1 MRSDLEIAREA
12 SLRPITEVAASL
24 GLTADEL
31 HLYGPYM
38 AKVPLGV
45 MDRLAD
51 RPDGKLILVTA
62 MTPTKHGEG
71 KTTTTIGLTQALA
84 RLGQRAVAAIREPSL
99 GPCMGLKGGAAGGGY
114 AQVLPMEEIN
124 LHFTGDLHAVTA
136 AHNLLAA
143 VVDNHLHQ
151 GNEPQI
157 HPRKVLWKRVIDMN
171 DRALRNILI
180 GLEGG
185 GANGVMRED
194 GFEITAASEIMA
206 IWGLASD
213 LMDLKARMGRVLVG
227 FDALGRPIQA
237 AELGVQGAMAALMKN
252 AMHPNLVQTIEGVP
266 AFVHGGPFANIAHGC
281 NTLAATRLALKLAE
295 VTVTEAGFGADLG
308 AEKFLHIK
316 CRIGGLAPSAV
327 VLVVTRRA
335 FRLHGLAN
343 VAKHV
348 ENLGLF
354 GVPVVICLNRFLD
367 DGEEEL
373 AEVLAACRDLGVP
386 AEIADYRE
394 AGGAGGLELA
404 QRVLA
409 AASPH
414 SGGDAG
420 TKAYAGAG
428 AGGAGADAGA
438 GANAA
443 TGKDTR
449 SAAGAHAG
457 AATSSG
463 TGSGPVAGTGE
474 GTGREGG
481 QARFTPLYD
490 LDQSLEAKVEI
501 LARRLYGADG
511 VDFSSE
517 AQAQLKHIAN
527 LGYGGLPICVAKT
540 PASLSDDPKRPGRPT
555 GFRLHVKGAKVSA
568 GAGFVVIYTGSIMT
582 MPGLPKRPA
591 AQDIDIDRH
600 GTISGLF

>member
-1 MRSDLEIAREA
+1 MRSDIEIAREA
-12 SLRPITEVAASL
+12 RLRPIAEVAAGL

-31 HLYGPYM
+31 HAYGPHM

-45 MDRLAD
+45 MERLAE

-171 DRALRNILI
+171 DRALRSILI

-213 LMDLKARMGRVLVG
+213 LMDLKDRMGRVLVG
-227 FDALGRPIQA
+227 FDALGRPIHA

-281 NTLAATRLALKLAE
+281 NTLAATRMALKLAE

-316 CRIGGLAPSAV
+316 CRTGGLAPSAV

-367 DGEEEL
+367 DDEAEL
-373 AEVLAACRDLGVP
+373 AEVLAACRGLAVP

-404 QRVLA
+404 QRVLEV
-409 AASPH
+409 ASPP
-414 SGGDAG
+414 SGGNPGDSPVGGHGGSRGGNLEGGSGGNSLGAPGGSCVVDGLGGSPVG
-420 TKAYAGAG
+420 TP
-428 AGGAGADAGA
+428 
-438 GANAA
+438 GANP
-443 TGKDTR
+443 G
-449 SAAGAHAG
+449 
-457 AATSSG
+457 
-463 TGSGPVAGTGE
+463 GS
-474 GTGREGG
+474 
-481 QARFTPLYD
+481 QAQFTPLYD
-490 LDQSLEAKVEI
+490 LDQPLEEKVEI

-540 PASLSDDPKRPGRPT
+540 PASLSDDPKRPGRPS

-600 GTISGLF
+600 GLISGLF

>member
-1 MRSDLEIAREA
+1 MRSDIEIAREA
-12 SLRPITEVAASL
+12 RLRPIAEVAAGL

-31 HLYGPYM
+31 HAYGPHM

-45 MDRLAD
+45 MERLAE

-171 DRALRNILI
+171 DRALRSILI

-213 LMDLKARMGRVLVG
+213 LMDLKDRMGRVLVG
-227 FDALGRPIQA
+227 FDALGRPIHA

-316 CRIGGLAPSAV
+316 CRTGGLAPSAV

-367 DGEEEL
+367 DDEAEL
-373 AEVLAACRDLGVP
+373 AEVLAACRGLAVP

-404 QRVLA
+404 QRVLEV
-409 AASPH
+409 ASPP
-414 SGGDAG
+414 SGGNPGDSPVGGHGGSRGGNLEGGSGGNSLGAPGGSCVVDGLGGSPVG
-420 TKAYAGAG
+420 TP
-428 AGGAGADAGA
+428 
-438 GANAA
+438 GANP
-443 TGKDTR
+443 G
-449 SAAGAHAG
+449 
-457 AATSSG
+457 
-463 TGSGPVAGTGE
+463 GS
-474 GTGREGG
+474 
-481 QARFTPLYD
+481 QAQFTPLYD
-490 LDQSLEAKVEI
+490 LDQPLEEKVEI

-540 PASLSDDPKRPGRPT
+540 PASLSDDPKRPGRPS

-600 GTISGLF
+600 GLISGLF

>member
-1 MRSDLEIAREA
+1 MRSDIEIAREA
-12 SLRPITEVAASL
+12 RLRPIAEVAAGL

-31 HLYGPYM
+31 HAHGPYM

-45 MDRLAD
+45 MERLAE

-171 DRALRNILI
+171 DRALRSILI

-213 LMDLKARMGRVLVG
+213 LMDLKDRMGRVLVG
-227 FDALGRPIQA
+227 FDALGRPIHA

-316 CRIGGLAPSAV
+316 CRTGGLAPSAV

-367 DGEEEL
+367 DDEAEL
-373 AEVLAACRDLGVP
+373 AEVLAACRGLAVP

-404 QRVLA
+404 QRVLEV
-409 AASPH
+409 ASPP
-414 SGGDAG
+414 SGGNPGDSPVGGHGGSRGGNLEGGSGGNSLGAPGGSCVVDGLGGSPVG
-420 TKAYAGAG
+420 TP
-428 AGGAGADAGA
+428 
-438 GANAA
+438 GANP
-443 TGKDTR
+443 G
-449 SAAGAHAG
+449 
-457 AATSSG
+457 
-463 TGSGPVAGTGE
+463 GS
-474 GTGREGG
+474 
-481 QARFTPLYD
+481 QAQFTPLYD
-490 LDQSLEAKVEI
+490 LDQPLEEKVEI

-540 PASLSDDPKRPGRPT
+540 PASLSDDPKRPGRPS

-600 GTISGLF
+600 GLISGLF

>member
-1 MRSDLEIAREA
+1 MRSDIEIAREA
-12 SLRPITEVAASL
+12 KLHPIVEVAAGL
-24 GLTADEL
+24 GLTTEEL

-45 MDRLAD
+45 MERLAE

-71 KTTTTIGLTQALA
+71 KTTTTIGLAQALA

-171 DRALRNILI
+171 DRALRSILI

-194 GFEITAASEIMA
+194 GFDITAASEIMA

-227 FDALGRPIQA
+227 FDGLGRPVQA

-316 CRIGGLAPSAV
+316 CRTGGLAPSAM

-367 DGEEEL
+367 DGEDDL

-404 QRVLA
+404 ERVLA
-409 AASPH
+409 MASPH
-414 SGGDAG
+414 PGAG
-420 TKAYAGAG
+420 TRPG
-428 AGGAGADAGA
+428 AGG
-438 GANAA
+438 
-443 TGKDTR
+443 
-449 SAAGAHAG
+449 
-457 AATSSG
+457 
-463 TGSGPVAGTGE
+463 
-474 GTGREGG
+474 EGG

-490 LDQSLEAKVEI
+490 LDQPLEEKVEI

-540 PASLSDDPKRPGRPT
+540 PASLSDDPKRPGRPR

-591 AQDIDIDRH
+591 AQDIDIDQY

>member
-1 MRSDLEIAREA
+1 MRPDIDIAREA
-12 SLRPITEVAASL
+12 APRPIADIAAGL
-24 GLTADEL
+24 GLKADEL
-31 HLYGPYM
+31 HAYGPYM

-45 MDRLAD
+45 MERLAE
-51 RPDGKLILVTA
+51 RPDGRLILVTA

-84 RLGQRAVAAIREPSL
+84 RLGKRAMAAIREPSL

-114 AQVLPMEEIN
+114 SQVLPMEEIN

-143 VVDNHLHQ
+143 LVDNHLHQ
-151 GNEPQI
+151 GNKPEI

-171 DRALRNILI
+171 DRSLRSILL
-180 GLEGG
+180 GLEGA

-206 IWGLASD
+206 IWGLSSD

-227 FDALGRPIQA
+227 FDGLGRPIHA
-237 AELGVQGAMAALMKN
+237 TELGVQGAMAALMKN

-281 NTLAATRLALKLAE
+281 NTLAATRMARKLADY
-295 VTVTEAGFGADLG
+295 TVTEAGFGADLG

-316 CRIGGLAPSAV
+316 CRTGGLAPNAV

-335 FRLHGLAN
+335 FKIHGLAN

-348 ENLGLF
+348 ENLHLF
-354 GVPVVICLNRFLD
+354 GLPVVICLNRFAD
-367 DGEEEL
+367 DGDEEL

-404 QRVLA
+404 QRVVE
-409 AASPH
+409 AS
-414 SGGDAG
+414 AG
-420 TKAYAGAG
+420 
-428 AGGAGADAGA
+428 
-438 GANAA
+438 
-443 TGKDTR
+443 
-449 SAAGAHAG
+449 
-457 AATSSG
+457 
-463 TGSGPVAGTGE
+463 P
-474 GTGREGG
+474 
-481 QARFTPLYD
+481 ARFQPLYD
-490 LDQSLEAKVEI
+490 LEMALEDKVEI
-501 LARRLYGADG
+501 LARQLYGADG

-517 AQAQLKHIAN
+517 AQVQLKHIAN
-527 LGYGGLPICVAKT
+527 LGYGALPVCVAKT
-540 PASLSDDPKRPGRPT
+540 PASLSDDPKLHGRPT
-555 GFRLHVKGAKVSA
+555 GFRLSVKGARISA

>member
-1 MRSDLEIAREA
+1 MRSDIEIAREA
-12 SLRPITEVAASL
+12 KLHPIVEVAAGL
-24 GLTADEL
+24 GLTTEEL

-45 MDRLAD
+45 MERLAE

-71 KTTTTIGLTQALA
+71 KTTTTIGLAHALA

-171 DRALRNILI
+171 DRALRSILI

-194 GFEITAASEIMA
+194 GFDITAASEIMA

-227 FDALGRPIQA
+227 FDGLGRPVQA

-316 CRIGGLAPSAV
+316 CRTGGLAPNAM

-367 DGEEEL
+367 DGEDDL

-404 QRVLA
+404 ERVLA
-409 AASPH
+409 MASPH
-414 SGGDAG
+414 PGAG
-420 TKAYAGAG
+420 TRPG
-428 AGGAGADAGA
+428 AGG
-438 GANAA
+438 
-443 TGKDTR
+443 
-449 SAAGAHAG
+449 
-457 AATSSG
+457 
-463 TGSGPVAGTGE
+463 
-474 GTGREGG
+474 EGG

-490 LDQSLEAKVEI
+490 LDQPLEEKVEI

-540 PASLSDDPKRPGRPT
+540 PASLSDDPKRPGRPR

-591 AQDIDIDRH
+591 AQDIDIDQY

>member
-1 MRSDLEIAREA
+1 MRSDIEIAREA
-12 SLRPITEVAASL
+12 NLRPIAEVAAGL

-45 MDRLAD
+45 MERLAD

-171 DRALRNILI
+171 DRALRNLLI

-367 DGEEEL
+367 DGEDEL

-414 SGGDAG
+414 PGGDV
-420 TKAYAGAG
+420 GAG
-428 AGGAGADAGA
+428 SCIG
-438 GANAA
+438 
-443 TGKDTR
+443 
-449 SAAGAHAG
+449 
-457 AATSSG
+457 SSVG
-463 TGSGPVAGTGE
+463 MGSGKVAGVGVE
-474 GTGREGG
+474 GV

-490 LDQSLEAKVEI
+490 LDQPLADKVEI